1 MYFLVGARDLSPKV
15 FFISHNMMWVS
26 KYRDNSIIKVNY
38 YRVQKEDWC
47 GCQKM
52 STPLKHY

>member
-26 KYRDNSIIKVNY
+26 KVLFDF
-38 YRVQKEDWC
+38 
-47 GCQKM
+47 
-52 STPLKHY
+52 